1 MEVQLIHVRHSPHGE
16 TLLMAWFPKDRILAQ
31 ADLWLPGSRIT
42 PHAVAFAAELER
54 LKLPVERQIPLHGG
68 QIKTQAEFLTV
79 VQALRAGTMK

>member
-1 MEVQLIHVRHSPHGE
+1 MAPISFGSTATLTFHG
-16 TLLMAWFPKDRILAQ
+16 
-31 ADLWLPGSRIT
+31 LPGSRIT
-42 PHAVAFAAELER
+42 PHAVAFAEELER